1 MDHGWRRIQYYGLTL
16 SAPDVPWSMALVPDL
31 QVHRKNPA
39 TAAASSDSHTPGR
52 QASAAPAVTAP
63 RFIAPLAVRHDALQ
77 WIVQAQGETPTA
89 RRQHDL
95 ANLTRRLTTTLLA
108 AAHRAPAHAMY
119 APRTLLRTARHFRLS
134 RSSSTALPLRV
145 RTAVPVPILVLGPRL
160 FSHTCPRRSQDDR
173 RLELLRQDDRRQQL
187 LRAARPLVPDKI
199 AGRFARAGSSRNS
212 RLLVLATVLSA
223 IGFYIYNS
231 QTVPVTGRRRFN
243 FMSDAMVARAN
254 SSAAGQIIKQVQAQ
268 GGHFLSDWDPRT
280 RLVKRVMK
288 RLIPVSGMTDLNW
301 EIYVIADN
309 RTANAFVLPGGK
321 VFVHSGILNVCRN
334 EDALAAVLGHEIAH
348 NTASH
353 AAERLSAAWVG
364 NLTAGSLF
372 FLAGALPGLALFGIW
387 SFVGGFYLQDLLF
400 YLPMG
405 RKQESEA
412 DYIGLMM
419 MAEAC
424 YDPRQAVGFW
434 ERMEHIQR
442 TGGQETPEMLST
454 HPSNETRISKIN
466 EWMPK
471 ALEKQA
477 ASDCMGTSSFAG
489 RFRTAM
495 RRGTAMAAA

>member
-1 MDHGWRRIQYYGLTL
+1 MNPSRLPAVPSML
-16 SAPDVPWSMALVPDL
+16 SLARSNAYL
-31 QVHRKNPA
+31 RF
-39 TAAASSDSHTPGR
+39 AAASSKSSIQCRARFLSYTRTRFNQPPR
-52 QASAAPAVTAP
+52 QEIEDPYERLRNAK
-63 RFIAPLAVRHDALQ
+63 PL
-77 WIVQAQGETPTA
+77 
-89 RRQHDL
+89 
-95 ANLTRRLTTTLLA
+95 
-108 AAHRAPAHAMY
+108 
-119 APRTLLRTARHFRLS
+119 
-134 RSSSTALPLRV
+134 
-145 RTAVPVPILVLGPRL
+145 VPN
-160 FSHTCPRRSQDDR
+160 
-173 RLELLRQDDRRQQL
+173 
-187 LRAARPLVPDKI
+187 RAAR
-199 AGRFARAGSSRNS
+199 RFQTAGSSRNS
-212 RLLVLATVLSA
+212 KLFVVGTVLAAV
-223 IGFYIYNS
+223 GFYLYNS

-243 FMSDAMVARAN
+243 FLSDAMVARAH
-254 SSAAGQIIKQVQAQ
+254 SKAAGQIIEQVKQQ

-280 RLVKRVMK
+280 MIVKRVMK

-301 EIYVIADN
+301 EIFVISDN

-434 ERMEHIQR
+434 QRMEAIQKS
-442 TGGQETPEMLST
+442 GGQEVPEMLST

-466 EWMPK
+466 EWMPE
-471 ALEKQA
+471 AMEKRLQ
-477 ASDCMGTSSFAG
+477 SDCRGTRAFAD
-489 RFRTAM
+489 RFRKAM
-495 RRGTAMAAA
+495 RRGTVEVPVHA